1 MTASQSSASVTVG
14 MVLFPN
20 LTQLDLTG
28 PYEVFSRMPDTHV
41 HLIAATPEPVRSE
54 GSLQIT
60 PDTTF
65 ADTPPLDVLFVPGG
79 VGVNHV
85 MEDEQILAFVR
96 HHAAHARYVTAVC
109 TGALVLGAA
118 GLLRGYRAATH
129 WLSMDLLPLFGAIPT
144 AERVVT
150 DRNRITGGG
159 ITAGLDFGLVVAAE
173 LCGEQT
179 AQELQLM
186 LEYEPQP
193 PFAAGSPCTAPTDLV
208 ARVRDA
214 RQDIQDQRHAIV
226 QRAAARLGE
235 DA

>member
-14 MVLFPN
+14 MVLFPD

-28 PYEVFSRMPDTHV
+28 PYEVFSRLPDTSV
-41 HLIAATPEPVRSE
+41 HLIAATPQPVRSE
-54 GSLQIT
+54 RGLRIT

-65 ADTPPLDVLFVPGG
+65 AAAPPLDVLFVPGG
-79 VGVNHV
+79 VGVNHAI
-85 MEDEQILAFVR
+85 EDEQMLAFVR
-96 HHAAHARYVTAVC
+96 HHAAHARYVTSVC

-144 AERVVT
+144 TERVVI

-173 LCGEQT
+173 LCGEQI

-186 LEYEPQP
+186 LQYDPQP
-193 PFAAGSPCTAPTDLV
+193 PFAAGSPRTASDDLV
-208 ARVRDA
+208 ARVQDA
-214 RQDIQDQRHAIV
+214 RQDLQDRRRAIV
-226 QRAAARLGE
+226 QRAAVRLGE
-235 DA
+235 AA